1 MSSVDL
7 TKFNAAMLRYKRGTG
22 KTLEE
27 SCNRS
32 LKNLLIHTVPI
43 MQKAQKTEIT
53 MLRKAPWFNKMI
65 TKIYKSKFGAGPVR
79 TRKTSNRRKKR
90 AKTTGVKRKGKN
102 QKKWN
107 KIAKT
112 FISKRVRAIGF
123 LKRIVISGANTVK
136 AKQAKKP
143 PFAIKIKGIFAMFK
157 PATMLHP
164 SALISFG
171 YNYSKRKNSGKG
183 AERMVARALKRAVP
197 VTVKDMETYTAKKLR
212 KLYKS

>member
-43 MQKAQKTEIT
+43 MRKAQRSEIER
-53 MLRKAPWFNKMI
+53 LRRAPWFNKKI
-65 TKIYKSKFGAGPVR
+65 TLLLGKKFISGKIRKRKSKD
-79 TRKTSNRRKKR
+79 
-90 AKTTGVKRKGKN
+90 TGLKYRVSDYRL
-102 QKKWN
+102 KWN
-107 KIAKT
+107 KMAKT
-112 FISKRVRAIGF
+112 FIAKRIRAISF
-123 LKRIVISGANTVK
+123 LKRIVISASNTIK
-136 AKQAKKP
+136 AKDAKRP

-171 YNYSKRKNSGKG
+171 YSYRKRKNSGKG